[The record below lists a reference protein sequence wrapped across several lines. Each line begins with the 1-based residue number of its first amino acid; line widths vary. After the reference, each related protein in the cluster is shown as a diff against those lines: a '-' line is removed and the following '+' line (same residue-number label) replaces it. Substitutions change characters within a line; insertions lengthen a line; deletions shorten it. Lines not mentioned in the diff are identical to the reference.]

1 MEFGANK
8 GRLEQQVE
16 HLGMDQ
22 QPQKIKLKI
31 PEQDLQYLTIG
42 SDQPRRLQTWVDEL
56 PLMNMGE
63 TSRQLYQFIQELN
76 RLQLPFAQR
85 FALLEIV
92 RPVILHVCRS
102 LGKHYL
108 NQSLVL
114 PDKGRRV
121 ASLAQALQSHLASG
135 YKLVAVQGIS
145 RVKER
150 DGRRTVAAALHRAIS
165 ALSDSLVRS
174 CQLYFPVARH
184 LWIELHQLFL
194 LSEMHQLDSQEVKDS
209 DFSVIESSTVK
220 DAYVRAL
227 LLATAKPNQLRQ
239 QEIAL
244 VYRATEAWSD
254 LIDIKEAGEDLDLF
268 VFDLQMDRPPT
279 YRTHVSVAGAQ
290 SRYIDSRLLV
300 GKLAATIADNQPE
313 HFDVPDGFPDNL
325 LVHLQ
330 QAWGALTE
338 RSFKRA
344 GQAGP
349 IDISLG
355 LTALHGTLS
364 DVSFESLV
372 RGRNLQVLAQGAEEN
387 PFLANKPA
395 SFASDLA
402 RAAVGDADPWS
413 QAYDGG
419 AHRMSDDADIDD
431 SDFSSITGAMAQ
443 QQENEKKGAKGE
455 HFTCQKVN
463 ASPGGYCV
471 EWIGA
476 APAALRTGEML
487 GVRELGQDEWAIGIV
502 RWVKQLAT
510 QGAQFGV
517 ELLAP
522 RATPCGVRVLR
533 KTGDAGSFMRAL
545 MLPALNAI
553 GQPSTLLVPSVGFQS
568 SAKVEMVALG
578 ESNKIILNRKVNGTA
593 SFGQFEYKSAVAG
606 AATLD
611 TASGSG
617 EKGAGEDFD
626 SIWTSL

>member
-1 MEFGANK
+1 
-8 GRLEQQVE
+8 
-16 HLGMDQ
+16 MDQ
-22 QPQKIKLKI
+22 QSQKIKLKL

-42 SDQPRRLQTWVDEL
+42 SDQARRLQAWVDEL

-76 RLQLPFAQR
+76 RLQLSFVQR

-114 PDKGRRV
+114 PEKGRRV

-150 DGRRTVAAALHRAIS
+150 EGRRTVAAALHRAIS

-194 LSEMHQLDSQEVKDS
+194 LAEMHRLDSQEVADS

-244 VYRATEAWSD
+244 VYRATETWSE
-254 LIDIKEAGEDLDLF
+254 LIDIKEAGEDADLF

-300 GKLAATIADNQPE
+300 GKLAATLANNQPE
-313 HFDVPDGFPDNL
+313 HFEVPDGFPDNL

-344 GQAGP
+344 GQTGP

-355 LTALHGTLS
+355 LTGLHGILS
-364 DVSFESLV
+364 DGVPFDEMI
-372 RGRNLQVLAQGAEEN
+372 RGRNLQVLVQGAEEN

-395 SFASDLA
+395 SFASDMA
-402 RAAVGDADPWS
+402 RSSVGDDDPWS

-419 AHRMSDDADIDD
+419 AHRMSDDAQIDD
-431 SDFSSITGAMAQ
+431 SDFSGITGAMAQ
-443 QQENEKKGAKGE
+443 QQENMKKVPQGE
-455 HFTCQKVN
+455 HFTCQKIN

-471 EWIGA
+471 EWVGA

-522 RATPCGVRVLR
+522 RAKPCGVRVLR
-533 KTGDAGSFMRAL
+533 KTGDAGHFMRAL

-553 GQPSTLLVPSVGFQS
+553 GQPSTLLVPAVGFQS
-568 SAKVEMVALG
+568 NAKVEMAVQG
-578 ESNKIILNRKVNGTA
+578 ESNKIILHRKVNGTA

-606 AATLD
+606 AATLEA
-611 TASGSG
+611 TSSAE